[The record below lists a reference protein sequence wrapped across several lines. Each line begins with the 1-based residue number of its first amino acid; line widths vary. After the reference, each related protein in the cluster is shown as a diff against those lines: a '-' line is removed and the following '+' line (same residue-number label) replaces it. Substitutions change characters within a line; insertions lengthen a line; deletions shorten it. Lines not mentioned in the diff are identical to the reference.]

1 MSNAS
6 KITECQVDS
15 SLLVFTQSSAFL
27 YLIILFN
34 EVRARLIL
42 QKKNIFFR
50 VSLQFMYAKINKTWE
65 MKLKAGTMC
74 ALMSKR

>member
-1 MSNAS
+1 MKYVQGS
-6 KITECQVDS
+6 
-15 SLLVFTQSSAFL
+15 F
-27 YLIILFN
+27 Y
-34 EVRARLIL
+34 
-42 QKKNIFFR
+42 KKNIFFR